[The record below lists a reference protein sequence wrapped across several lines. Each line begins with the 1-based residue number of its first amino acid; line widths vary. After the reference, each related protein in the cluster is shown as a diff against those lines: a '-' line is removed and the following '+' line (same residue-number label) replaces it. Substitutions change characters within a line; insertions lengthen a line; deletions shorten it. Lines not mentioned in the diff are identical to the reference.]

1 MFDLSFGEVYVMCS
15 EFADVSVDDSVLLVC
30 LMFCR
35 ELLVECFCFFFVS
48 DFLFVVEC
56 YVSVGLCM

>member
-1 MFDLSFGEVYVMCS
+1 MCS
-15 EFADVSVDDSVLLVC
+15 EFADGSVDDSVLLVC

-35 ELLVECFCFFFVS
+35 VSKLFVECFCFFFVG

-56 YVSVGLCM
+56 YTSVGLCM